1 MKKLLLIVSISF
13 FGNIYAQNVGIN
25 STGNTPA
32 ASAGL
37 DVDFSNKG
45 MLIPRVTLTNNTDV
59 TTIPSPVVS
68 LMVYHN
74 GSPGLLTAGFYY
86 WNGSQWINFGAQ
98 GATGPQGPQ
107 GPAGPAGA
115 TGPQGPQGP
124 QGPSG
129 SSSVV
134 GATYFTTGS
143 QTFTSSG
150 NFNVPAGVTSI
161 HITLVG
167 GGGSGGGGISDAGS
181 GSFGG
186 AVVGELAVTPGET
199 LQITIGAGGARPTST
214 SGTNSTGKGGQG
226 TSISRSSVMLAGAG
240 GGGGG
245 AGTSNTNGTGGGAAF
260 GTSIN
265 GGNGS
270 TSAGG
275 TSGNN
280 YNAYLTNSIAF
291 KGANAAGGT
300 TGPATGITSAF
311 FTATNNGQFG
321 AGDTGGGTSIFDVG
335 NPGVAIIRW

>member
-25 STGNTPA
+25 STGSTPA

-45 MLIPRVTLTNNTDV
+45 ILIPRVTLTNNTDV

-86 WNGSQWINFGAQ
+86 WNGSQWVNFGAQ
-98 GATGPQGPQ
+98 GATGPQ

-124 QGPSG
+124 SG
-129 SSSVV
+129 GSV
-134 GATYFTTGS
+134 TYTQRVSFTTAG
-143 QTFTSSG
+143 QTTWD
-150 NFNVPAGVTSI
+150 VPAGVSSVKV
-161 HITLVG
+161 HLVG
-167 GGGSGGGGISDAGS
+167 GGGGGHDNNSQRSSGGSGGY
-181 GSFGG
+181 
-186 AVVGELAVTPGET
+186 VVGEMAVTPGQT
-199 LQITIGAGGARPTST
+199 LYINVGSGGTGRTNTSDAT
-214 SGTNSTGKGGQG
+214 GGTGSYIKTGSHSGTW
-226 TSISRSSVMLAGAG
+226 IAG

-245 AGTSNTNGTGGGAAF
+245 GGRRTSSGDGNGGGQAF

-270 TSAGG
+270 TGSGG
-275 TSGNN
+275 ASGNN
-280 YNAYLTNSIAF
+280 YIAGLSNVTAYFGKATRNSQGDFPGVFGNDFTILYNSTSR
-291 KGANAAGGT
+291 GLGGDQF
-300 TGPATGITSAF
+300 GG
-311 FTATNNGQFG
+311 NGQSG
-321 AGDTGGGTSIFDVG
+321 IV
-335 NPGVAIIRW
+335 VIEYY